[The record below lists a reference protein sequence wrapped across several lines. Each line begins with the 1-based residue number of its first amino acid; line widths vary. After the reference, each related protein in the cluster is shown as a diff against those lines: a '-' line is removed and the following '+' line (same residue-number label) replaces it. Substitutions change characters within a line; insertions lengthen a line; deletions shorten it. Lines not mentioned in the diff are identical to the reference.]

1 MYRVAITPLGFA
13 LEFTAC
19 SSGDETAD
27 QRLIAP
33 TPTTELAV
41 GAADP
46 GEAEESA
53 PAAPVT
59 VAALPQPTALVY
71 TVEAGVQAGA
81 PQS

>member
-1 MYRVAITPLGFA
+1 MYRLEITLLRFA
-13 LEFTAC
+13 HAFSAC

-46 GEAEESA
+46 SEAEESA

-59 VAALPQPTALVY
+59 VAALPQPTAFVY
-71 TVEAGVQAGA
+71 TVEAGV
-81 PQS
+81 

>member
-1 MYRVAITPLGFA
+1 MYRVAITLLGFA
-13 LEFTAC
+13 HAFSAC

-33 TPTTELAV
+33 TSTTELAV

-46 GEAEESA
+46 GEAEETA
-53 PAAPVT
+53 PAVPVT
-59 VAALPQPTALVY
+59 VAVLPQPTALVY
-71 TVEAGVQAGA
+71 TVEAGVQVGV